1 MCEFIPDDYEYDYD
15 PEPFSPLGDEPEVDC
30 VEEDY
35 DGDDGEEGDDFGSD
49 YDDGDYP
56 DYPENESDLWDE
68 R

>member
-1 MCEFIPDDYEYDYD
+1 MSEFIPDDYEYDYD

-30 VEEDY
+30 VENEIDDEGDGEWDEGEDF
-35 DGDDGEEGDDFGSD
+35 DDGG
-49 YDDGDYP
+49 